1 MAVARMCFCPTCP
14 VRSISRIWCWQVLHT
29 GQLRAIRHNSLM
41 FARMLLVWLLVM
53 NLGVLAW
60 WALHRPAVADSG
72 VRVDASIPRLQLLEE
87 AGDLPL
93 PATEADVQ
101 TPPPMSQDLPQPEIP
116 EPLPEVAEAAPPAAP
131 GRPVCASFG
140 PFTET
145 PEQAAASLRS
155 AGAKVKLRQEPGSHR
170 GYNVQLPPLASAAE
184 ANAMAARL
192 RAAGFNDLVV
202 IKQGE
207 QQNGIALGRFG
218 SEENARRHQAA
229 LRAKGFRAQL
239 LPNASGSRFWLDVEA
254 PAGFNAAAQRR
265 AINAPGVQNIRC

>member
-1 MAVARMCFCPTCP
+1 
-14 VRSISRIWCWQVLHT
+14 
-29 GQLRAIRHNSLM
+29 M
-41 FARMLLVWLLVM
+41 FARMLLVWLVVM

-60 WALHRPAVADSG
+60 WALHRPLLAESG
-72 VRVDASIPRLQLLEE
+72 AQVDPSIPRLELLQ
-87 AGDLPL
+87 ASGD
-93 PATEADVQ
+93 
-101 TPPPMSQDLPQPEIP
+101 PPPVTTAGGQAQLHALQPQVDVTASTAQGES
-116 EPLPEVAEAAPPAAP
+116 
-131 GRPVCASFG
+131 VCASFG
-140 PFTET
+140 PFAET
-145 PEQAAASLRS
+145 SQANAAAASLRGI
-155 AGAKVKLRQEPGSHR
+155 GAKVKLRQAPGSHR

-239 LPNASGSRFWLDVEA
+239 LPNANGSRFWLDVEA

>member
-1 MAVARMCFCPTCP
+1 
-14 VRSISRIWCWQVLHT
+14 
-29 GQLRAIRHNSLM
+29 M
-41 FARMLLVWLLVM
+41 FARMLLVWLVVM

-60 WALHRPAVADSG
+60 WVLHRPLLAESG
-72 VRVDASIPRLQLLEE
+72 VQVDPSIPRLELLQ
-87 AGDLPL
+87 ASGD
-93 PATEADVQ
+93 
-101 TPPPMSQDLPQPEIP
+101 PPPVTAGAQIQVPGQPQRHALQPQMD
-116 EPLPEVAEAAPPAAP
+116 VNASAAQ
-131 GRPVCASFG
+131 GESVCASFG
-140 PFTET
+140 PFAEVF
-145 PEQAAASLRS
+145 QANAAVASLRGI
-155 AGAKVKLRQEPGSHR
+155 GATVKLRQAPGSHR

-184 ANAMAARL
+184 ANAMATRL

-239 LPNASGSRFWLDVEA
+239 LPNANGGRFWLDVEA

-265 AINAPGVQNIRC
+265 AINAPGVQNIRCS

>member
-1 MAVARMCFCPTCP
+1 MAAVRRHFCPIFPTHG
-14 VRSISRIWCWQVLHT
+14 ISRIWCWRAWRS
-29 GQLRAIRHNSLM
+29 GQAAAIRHNLPM
-41 FARMLLVWLLVM
+41 FARMLLVWLVVM

-60 WALHRPAVADSG
+60 WALHRPLLAESG
-72 VRVDASIPRLQLLEE
+72 AQVDPSIPRLELLQASGDIARAQPQVPGQAQLQALQ
-87 AGDLPL
+87 PQV
-93 PATEADVQ
+93 DVTASTAQ
-101 TPPPMSQDLPQPEIP
+101 GESS
-116 EPLPEVAEAAPPAAP
+116 
-131 GRPVCASFG
+131 VCASFG
-140 PFTET
+140 PFAEAS
-145 PEQAAASLRS
+145 QANAAAASLRGI
-155 AGAKVKLRQEPGSHR
+155 GAKVKLRQAPGSHR

-218 SEENARRHQAA
+218 SEENARRHQTA

-239 LPNASGSRFWLDVEA
+239 LPNTSGSRFWLDAEA

-265 AINAPGVQNIRC
+265 AINAPGVQNIRCS

>member
-1 MAVARMCFCPTCP
+1 
-14 VRSISRIWCWQVLHT
+14 
-29 GQLRAIRHNSLM
+29 M

-93 PATEADVQ
+93 PATEADAQ

-140 PFTET
+140 PFAET

-155 AGAKVKLRQEPGSHR
+155 AGAKVKLRQEPGSQR

-192 RAAGFNDLVV
+192 RAAGFNDLIV

-207 QQNGIALGRFG
+207 QQNGIGLGRFG

-229 LRAKGFRAQL
+229 LQAKGFAAQIIS
-239 LPNASGSRFWLDVEA
+239 NSATVRFWLDVEA
-254 PAGFNAAAQRR
+254 PAGFDTAAQRR
-265 AINAPGVQNIRC
+265 AIKAPRVQNLRC